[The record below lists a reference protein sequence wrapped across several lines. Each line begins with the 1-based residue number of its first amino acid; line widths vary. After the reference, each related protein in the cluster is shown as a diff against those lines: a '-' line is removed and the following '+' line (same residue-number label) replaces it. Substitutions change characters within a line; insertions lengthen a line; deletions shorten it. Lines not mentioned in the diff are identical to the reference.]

1 MKVQDVIKMV
11 DNYKEGE
18 TLRTWIRRK
27 NMVKFE
33 NEYISVCR
41 VDSSNK
47 WVGVNE
53 MEKMWSIIF
62 HQKGDFTMLP
72 KYKELAEGLKM
83 SVTPVT
89 RGKLKGCYGIRI
101 REMKQEPDRDIV
113 LTILNYIFA
122 N

>member
-1 MKVQDVIKMV
+1 MTAQDVIRML
-11 DNYKEGE
+11 DNYKEGK

-27 NMVKFE
+27 NMVTFE

-62 HQKGDFTMLP
+62 HPKKDFTMLP

-83 SVTPVT
+83 RVTPI
-89 RGKLKGCYGIRI
+89 KSSELEGCYGIRI
-101 REMKQEPDRDIV
+101 PEMTKEPDRNIV